1 MQLQVVQSF
10 AQFNFCFLKD
20 RVLYVI
26 LKVKYFIKG
35 IKMSEMSEN
44 IKSVITCDLD
54 GKIETYSDGASKVFG
69 YSKEEA
75 IGKMRVSDFS
85 DGKVVLGHVI
95 NWLDEAVKKG
105 KWEGNTVFINK
116 DRKEVPCKIKIT
128 PTKDKNGEHIGYCGV
143 TTPLKD
149 KAPDEVRPKINLMT
163 KIFAWVVIMRM
174 PFLSATIMPI
184 LVGAAVSKFMGFNV
198 DWGWLGLTLLGG
210 SLLHI
215 GTNTSNDYFDHK
227 SGTDKLNY
235 NYSNKGLNGGSRGI
249 QMGLISPKGMLN
261 LSIITF
267 ALSAVVGIPLI
278 QKAGIP
284 ILWLGVIGFLS
295 GLFYTAP
302 PFRFSSRK
310 GMGELLI
317 GLNFGP
323 LMVAGSALVQTG
335 QLLPEAFLAGIPLGF
350 LIAAVVYVNEFPD
363 HDSDKAT
370 GKNTLIVVFG
380 PEKARIGY
388 VSLVLGAFLSIVF
401 LVVNGTFPSLILISL
416 LASYFGV
423 TSIQTLYKYY
433 NIRLLEPA
441 NWGTIIM
448 HSVTGILLFAGIWLG
463 SPSL

>member
-1 MQLQVVQSF
+1 
-10 AQFNFCFLKD
+10 
-20 RVLYVI
+20 
-26 LKVKYFIKG
+26 
-35 IKMSEMSEN
+35 MSKN

-54 GKIETYSDGASKVFG
+54 GKIETYSNGAASVFG
-69 YSKEEA
+69 YSEEEV

-85 DGKVVLGHVI
+85 DGQVVLGHVI
-95 NWLDEAVKKG
+95 GWLDESVKKG
-105 KWEGNTVFINK
+105 KWEGETAFLHK
-116 DRKEVPCKIKIT
+116 DGSEFSAKIKIT

-149 KAPDEVRPKINLMT
+149 KNPDEVRPKIDFMT
-163 KIFAWVVIMRM
+163 KIFTWVVIMRL

-184 LVGAAVSKFMGFNV
+184 LVGAAVAKFMGFSV
-198 DWGWLGLTLLGG
+198 DWSLLGLTLLGG

-215 GTNTSNDYFDHK
+215 GTNTSNDYFDHI

-249 QMGLISPKGMLN
+249 QMGLISPRGILN
-261 LSIITF
+261 VAIITF
-267 ALSAVVGIPLI
+267 ALSAVIGIPLI
-278 QKAGIP
+278 REAGMP
-284 ILWLGVIGFLS
+284 ILWLGMIGFLS

-350 LIAAVVYVNEFPD
+350 LIAAVVYINEFPD
-363 HDSDKAT
+363 HDSDKVT

-380 PEKARIGY
+380 PEKARVGY
-388 VSLVLGAFLSIVF
+388 VALVSGAFLSIVL
-401 LVVNGTFPSLILISL
+401 LVLSGTFPSLVLIAL
-416 LASYFGV
+416 LASYFGI

-433 NIRLLEPA
+433 NSRLLEPA

-448 HSVTGILLFAGIWLG
+448 HSATGALLFIGFWLG
-463 SPSL
+463 SSVV